1 MMRRLGAS
9 LVIVLALGAC
19 SATSINFDAMT
30 AEDLMKQ
37 PQYMEIRPSVPDGVV
52 VVGDVTAEICNK
64 RRSEAIPTNETILNP
79 LKYNAAKA
87 GGTRLANVSYKVT
100 PEGTDTCFSYA
111 SAKGTAY
118 VHNDSPD

>member
-1 MMRRLGAS
+1 MMRRIGLG
-9 LVIVLALGAC
+9 LVAFALAGC

-64 RRSEAIPTNETILNP
+64 SRSQAIPTDDTILTL
-79 LKYNAAKA
+79 LKLEAAKK
-87 GGTRLANVSYKVT
+87 GGTRLANVTYKVT
-100 PEGTDTCFSYA
+100 PEGTDTCFSHA
-111 SAKGTAY
+111 RAAGTAY
-118 VHNDSPD
+118 IHNDDPD

>member
-1 MMRRLGAS
+1 MMRRAGVS
-9 LVIVLALGAC
+9 LVVVLALAGC

-37 PQYMEIRPSVPDGVV
+37 PQYMAIYPSVPDGVV

-64 RRSEAIPTNETILNP
+64 RRSEPVPTDDTILTL
-79 LKYNAAKA
+79 LKLRAAEK
-87 GGTRLANVSYKVT
+87 GGTRLADVTFRVT

-111 SAKGTAY
+111 TAKGTAY
-118 VHNDSPD
+118 IHTDDPD

>member
-1 MMRRLGAS
+1 MMRRFGVS
-9 LVIVLALGAC
+9 LVALLALAGC
-19 SATSINFDAMT
+19 SATSIDFDAMT

-37 PQYMEIRPSVPDGVV
+37 PQYMEIRPSVPKDAT

-64 RRSEAIPTNETILNP
+64 KRSDAIPNDDTILNL

-87 GGTRLANVSYKVT
+87 GGTRLANVSFKVT

-111 SAKGTAY
+111 RASGTAY
-118 VHNDSPD
+118 IHD